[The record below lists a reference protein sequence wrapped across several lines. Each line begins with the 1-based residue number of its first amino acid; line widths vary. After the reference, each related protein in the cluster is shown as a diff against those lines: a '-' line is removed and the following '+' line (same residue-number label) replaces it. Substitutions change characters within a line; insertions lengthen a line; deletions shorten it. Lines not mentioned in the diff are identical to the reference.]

1 MAGNRLFLK
10 KSIASIQKEAAH
22 SQLKRTLGPI
32 NLMSLGIGAIIGA
45 GIFVLTGQVASA
57 NAGPAI
63 MLSFIAAGVACGL
76 AGLCYAELAS
86 TMPVSGSAYTYAYG
100 TLGEVA
106 AWIMGWLLVL
116 EYGVAASTVAVG
128 WSGYVVSTLHALGV
142 NFPTLMVAGA
152 EAPMW
157 ATPLIQAVATPEGG
171 TVFALTGTLNIVAAI
186 GIAMVSAL
194 LVLGVSES
202 ANVNNAIVVIK
213 VIVLLV
219 FIAVGVQYINP
230 ANWHPFIPEATGQ
243 PGEFGVGGIFRGAA
257 IIFFAYVG
265 FEAVS
270 TAAAEAKN
278 PSKDV
283 PIGILGALV
292 ICTLIYMAVAAVMT
306 GVVPYKELASPA
318 PIAVAI
324 DRMALE
330 WADIPYAAAEGGKL
344 NLISFAIKIG
354 AITGLSSVMLVLCYG
369 QTRIFY
375 TMARDGLLPKVF
387 AAIHPKFRT
396 PWLGTM
402 LLGVVI
408 AVAASFLPI
417 SLLGD
422 LVSLGTA
429 VAFSIVC
436 LSVIYLRVKHP
447 DMPRPFK
454 VPGGIVTAVLGI
466 LACLFLAW
474 QNFQPMIVHAM
485 NNNPLPLMILGGYA
499 AVGAVI
505 YIAYGFWNADP
516 RRHRAGHAAAAEL
529 HDRLV
534 RQDQEGRG
542 DRSGRRSPAPD
553 EGVEDQGLTLEKI
566 WITHGHMDHAGGAAE
581 LKRLTGVP
589 IEGPHK
595 DDQFWID
602 QIQMTGERYGVPEA
616 RIFVTDRWLD
626 DGDVVTWA
634 RPSSRFCTAPATRRA
649 T

>member
-1 MAGNRLFLK
+1 MSADGAPTGNRLFLK
-10 KSIASIQKEAAH
+10 KSIASIQKEAAK
-22 SQLKRTLGPI
+22 SELKRSLGPL
-32 NLMSLGIGAIIGA
+32 NLMSLGVGAIIGA

-63 MLSFIAAGVACGL
+63 MLSFVVAGIACAL

-100 TLGEVA
+100 TMGEIF

-116 EYGVAASTVAVG
+116 EYGIAASTVAVG
-128 WSGYVVSTLHALGV
+128 WSGYVVSMLHDFGV
-142 NFPTLMVAGA
+142 HFPTIMVAGK
-152 EAPMW
+152 EAPQW
-157 ATPLIQAVATPEGG
+157 ATPLIQAIPNEAGNL
-171 TVFALTGTLNIVAAI
+171 VFQMTGTLNLVAAI
-186 GIAMVSAL
+186 GIAMVCGL

-202 ANVNNAIVVIK
+202 ANVNNVIVMIK
-213 VIVLLV
+213 VIVLIT
-219 FIAVGVQYINP
+219 FIAVGVTYINP
-230 ANWHPFIPEATGQ
+230 ANWHPFIPEATGKA
-243 PGEFGVGGIFRGAA
+243 GEFGVSGIFRGAA

-283 PIGILGALV
+283 PIGILGALI
-292 ICTLIYMAVAAVMT
+292 ICTVIYMAVAAVMT

-324 DRMALE
+324 DRMGLE
-330 WADIPYAAAEGGKL
+330 WADVPLATAEGGKL
-344 NLISFAIKIG
+344 NLIAFLIKVG

-387 AAIHPKFRT
+387 AQIHPRFLT
-396 PWLGTM
+396 PWMGTI

-408 AVAASFLPI
+408 ALAASFLPI

-447 DMPRPFK
+447 DLPRPFK

-474 QNFQPMIVHAM
+474 QNFKPMIDRALADDPV
-485 NNNPLPLMILGGYA
+485 PLTILGVYA
-499 AVGAVI
+499 LVGAII
-505 YIAYGFWNADP
+505 YAVYGFWHSKLAKGIDITEDSHLP
-516 RRHRAGHAAAAEL
+516 SPAEAM
-529 HDRLV
+529 
-534 RQDQEGRG
+534 GRG
-542 DRSGRRSPAPD
+542 
-553 EGVEDQGLTLEKI
+553 V
-566 WITHGHMDHAGGAAE
+566 
-581 LKRLTGVP
+581 
-589 IEGPHK
+589 
-595 DDQFWID
+595 DDVRD
-602 QIQMTGERYGVPEA
+602 
-616 RIFVTDRWLD
+616 
-626 DGDVVTWA
+626 
-634 RPSSRFCTAPATRRA
+634 
-649 T
+649 

>member
-1 MAGNRLFLK
+1 MSADAAPRGNRFFLK
-10 KSIASIQKEAAH
+10 KSIASIQKEAAR
-22 SQLKRTLGPI
+22 SELKRSLGPI
-32 NLMSLGIGAIIGA
+32 NLISLGVGAIIGA

-63 MLSFIAAGVACGL
+63 MLSFVVAGIACAL

-100 TLGEVA
+100 TMGEVF

-116 EYGVAASTVAVG
+116 EYGIAASTVAVG
-128 WSGYVVSTLHALGV
+128 WSGYVVSMLHDFGV
-142 NFPTLMVAGA
+142 NLPSILVAGK

-157 ATPLIQAVATPEGG
+157 ATPLIQASPNEAGNL
-171 TVFALTGTLNIVAAI
+171 VFSMTGTLNAVAAV
-186 GIAMVSAL
+186 GIFMVCAL

-202 ANVNNAIVVIK
+202 ANVNNVIVVIK
-213 VIVLLV
+213 VIVLLT
-219 FIAVGVQYINP
+219 FIAVGITYIDP
-230 ANWHPFIPEATGQ
+230 GNWHPFIPEPTGNA
-243 PGEFGVGGIFRGAA
+243 GEYGVSGIFRGAA

-292 ICTLIYMAVAAVMT
+292 ICTIIYMAVAAVMT

-324 DRMALE
+324 DRMGLE
-330 WADIPYAAAEGGKL
+330 WADIPLATAEGGKL
-344 NLISFAIKIG
+344 NLIAFLIKVG

-387 AAIHPKFRT
+387 AAIHPKYRT
-396 PWLGTM
+396 PWLGTI
-402 LLGVVI
+402 LLGILI

-447 DMPRPFK
+447 DLPRPFK

-466 LACLFLAW
+466 LACGFLAW
-474 QNFQPMIVHAM
+474 QNFEPMIHRALADDPV
-485 NNNPLPLMILGGYA
+485 PLTILGVYA
-499 AVGAVI
+499 LVGAVI
-505 YIAYGFWNADP
+505 YAAYGYWHSYLAKGIDITEDTSMSSP
-516 RRHRAGHAAAAEL
+516 AEAM
-529 HDRLV
+529 
-534 RQDQEGRG
+534 GRG
-542 DRSGRRSPAPD
+542 VDD
-553 EGVEDQGLTLEKI
+553 V
-566 WITHGHMDHAGGAAE
+566 
-581 LKRLTGVP
+581 
-589 IEGPHK
+589 K
-595 DDQFWID
+595 D
-602 QIQMTGERYGVPEA
+602 
-616 RIFVTDRWLD
+616 
-626 DGDVVTWA
+626 
-634 RPSSRFCTAPATRRA
+634 
-649 T
+649 

>member
-1 MAGNRLFLK
+1 MSADAAPRGNRFFLK
-10 KSIASIQKEAAH
+10 KSIASIQKEAAK
-22 SQLKRTLGPI
+22 SELKRSLGPI
-32 NLMSLGIGAIIGA
+32 NLVSLGVGAIIGA

-63 MLSFIAAGVACGL
+63 MLSFVVAGIACAL

-100 TLGEVA
+100 TLGEVF

-116 EYGVAASTVAVG
+116 EYGIAASTVAVG
-128 WSGYVVSTLHALGV
+128 WSGYVVSILKDFGV
-142 NFPTLMVAGA
+142 VLPMISVAGEQVA
-152 EAPMW
+152 QW
-157 ATPLIQAVATPEGG
+157 GTPLIQAVPTEAGNIA
-171 TVFALTGTLNIVAAI
+171 FQLTGGLNIIAALGI
-186 GIAMVSAL
+186 GMVTML
-194 LVLGVSES
+194 LVIGVSES
-202 ANVNNAIVVIK
+202 ANVNNVIVIIK
-213 VIVLLV
+213 VIVLLT
-219 FIAVGVQYINP
+219 FIAVGIAYINP
-230 ANWHPFIPEATGQ
+230 ANWQPFIPEPTGQ

-324 DRMALE
+324 DRMGLE
-330 WADIPYAAAEGGKL
+330 WA
-344 NLISFAIKIG
+344 NLPFSNPDGEPFNAISLMIKVG
-354 AITGLSSVMLVLCYG
+354 AITGLSSVMLVLVYG

-387 AAIHPKFRT
+387 AAIHPRFRT
-396 PWLGTM
+396 PWMGTI
-402 LLGVVI
+402 LLGVLI
-408 AVAASFLPI
+408 AIAASFLPI

-447 DMPRPFK
+447 ELPRPFR
-454 VPGGIVTAVLGI
+454 VPGGIATAIAGI
-466 LACLFLAW
+466 LACMFLAW
-474 QNFQPMIVHAM
+474 QNFKPMIQHAM
-485 NNNPLPLMILGGYA
+485 DDNPLPLILLASYA

-505 YIAYGFWNADP
+505 YIGYGYWHSKLAKGIDITEDSSLP
-516 RRHRAGHAAAAEL
+516 SPAEAM
-529 HDRLV
+529 
-534 RQDQEGRG
+534 GRG
-542 DRSGRRSPAPD
+542 VDD
-553 EGVEDQGLTLEKI
+553 I
-566 WITHGHMDHAGGAAE
+566 
-581 LKRLTGVP
+581 
-589 IEGPHK
+589 K
-595 DDQFWID
+595 D
-602 QIQMTGERYGVPEA
+602 
-616 RIFVTDRWLD
+616 
-626 DGDVVTWA
+626 
-634 RPSSRFCTAPATRRA
+634 
-649 T
+649 